1 VGNRELPDKILAQEG
16 GDLFWKKKPSNAG
29 EEVKIFFA
37 SDLHGSNVCF
47 KKFVNSAKFYGA
59 DVLVLGG
66 DLTGKA
72 VIPIAEQPD
81 GSFLT
86 FQHGEQMRIN
96 SRDELDEFVKRQG
109 NMGFYP
115 TVMSEQE
122 YQEIRSDPDK
132 QEELFKKL
140 VLERVHEWAA
150 FAEEKLTGTGIPL
163 VAIPGNDDFHEID
176 EILTRTSHID
186 FHEMKVVEFKGGYQ
200 MLYCGG
206 STPTPWNTEREY
218 SDEQFAARFAELI
231 PQVGDMSRCIFN
243 VHVPP
248 FGTTLDAC
256 PKLDK
261 NLQVVYEMGLPA
273 QIHAGSQAL
282 VDVIKEHQP
291 LLGLHGHI
299 HEGRAQINIG
309 KTICINPGS
318 VYPEGILQGAV
329 IHLRQGEVKQ
339 VNLTQG

>member
-1 VGNRELPDKILAQEG
+1 MKGVPVFWRKKNRDGN
-16 GDLFWKKKPSNAG
+16 
-29 EEVKIFFA
+29 EEVKMFFA

-47 KKFVNSAKFYGA
+47 KKFVNSAQFYGA

-72 VIPIAEQPD
+72 VIPIAEQAD
-81 GSFLT
+81 GTFLSFM
-86 FQHGEQMRIN
+86 HGEPYKMATRE
-96 SRDELDEFVKRQG
+96 ELDEFIKRNG

-115 TVMSEQE
+115 TVMSESE
-122 YQEIRSDPDK
+122 YQAMRNDPEA
-132 QEELFKKL
+132 QAALFKSL

-150 FAEEKLTGTGIPL
+150 FAADKLKGTDIPL

-176 EILTRTSHID
+176 DILTRAPHVD
-186 FHEMKVVEFKGGYQ
+186 FHEMQVCDFKGGYQ

-206 STPTPWNTEREY
+206 STPTPWDTEREF
-218 SDEQFAARFAELI
+218 SEEQYVAKFAELI
-231 PQVGDMSRCIFN
+231 PQVADMSRCIFN

-248 FGTTLDAC
+248 MGTTLDAC
-256 PKLDK
+256 PKLDD
-261 NLQVVYEMGLPA
+261 NMQVVYEMGMPA
-273 QIHAGSQAL
+273 QIHAGCQTL
-282 VDVIKEHQP
+282 VDVIKTHQP

-299 HEGRAQINIG
+299 HEGRAKINIG

-318 VYPEGILQGAV
+318 VYPEGILQGAM
-329 IHLRQGEVKQ
+329 ITLRGGEVKT

>member
-1 VGNRELPDKILAQEG
+1 
-16 GDLFWKKKPSNAG
+16 
-29 EEVKIFFA
+29 VKIFFA
-37 SDLHGSNVCF
+37 SDLHGSNICF
-47 KKFVNSAKFYGA
+47 KKFVNGAQFYGA

-72 VIPIAEQPD
+72 VIPIAEQTD
-81 GSFLT
+81 GTYLA
-86 FQHGEQMRIN
+86 FQHGQSVRIEGK
-96 SRDELDEFVKRQG
+96 SELDEFVKRQG

-115 TVMSEQE
+115 AVMSEAE
-122 YQEIRSDPDK
+122 YQRMKADPEA
-132 QEELFKKL
+132 QAALFKRL
-140 VLERVHEWAA
+140 VLERVREWAS
-150 FAEEKLTGTGIPL
+150 FAEEKLKGTDIPL

-176 EILTRTSHID
+176 AILTQAPHID
-186 FHEMKVVEFKGGYQ
+186 FHEMQVCQFKGGYQ

-206 STPTPWNTEREY
+206 STPTPWDTEREY
-218 SDEQFAARFAELI
+218 SEAEFRAKFSELL
-231 PQVGDMSRCIFN
+231 PQVTDMNRCIFN

-261 NLQVVYEMGLPA
+261 DLQVVYEMGLPV
-273 QIHAGSQAL
+273 QTHAGCQTL
-282 VDVIKEHQP
+282 LDIIKEHQP

-299 HEGRAQINIG
+299 HEGRAKINIG

-318 VYPEGILQGAV
+318 VYPEGILQGAMV
-329 IHLRQGEVKQ
+329 TLRHDQVAQ

>member
-1 VGNRELPDKILAQEG
+1 VFWRKKDKA
-16 GDLFWKKKPSNAG
+16 AG
-29 EEVKIFFA
+29 QDVKIFFA

-47 KKFVNSAKFYGA
+47 KKFVNSAKFYGV

-72 VIPIAEQPD
+72 VIPIAEQED
-81 GSFLT
+81 GTFLT
-86 FQHGEQMRIN
+86 FQHGQSVRLK
-96 SRDELDEFVKRQG
+96 SQSELDEFIKRQG

-115 TVMSEQE
+115 TVMSEAE
-122 YQEIRSDPDK
+122 YQRLKSDPDEQAK
-132 QEELFKKL
+132 LFKSL

-150 FAEEKLTGTGIPL
+150 FAAEKLNGTEIPL

-176 EILTRTSHID
+176 EILTRAPHFD
-186 FHEMKVVEFKGGYQ
+186 FHEMQVCEFKGGYQ

-206 STPTPWNTEREY
+206 STPTPWDTEREY
-218 SDEQFAARFAELI
+218 SEAQFVQRFAELI
-231 PQVGDMSRCIFN
+231 PQVRDMSRCIFN

-256 PKLDK
+256 PKLDD

-273 QIHAGSQAL
+273 QIHAGCQAL

-299 HEGRAQINIG
+299 HEGRAKINIG
-309 KTICINPGS
+309 RTICINPGS
-318 VYPEGILQGAV
+318 VYPEGILQGAL
-329 IHLRQGEVKQ
+329 ITLRQGEV
-339 VNLTQG
+339 TQLDLMQG